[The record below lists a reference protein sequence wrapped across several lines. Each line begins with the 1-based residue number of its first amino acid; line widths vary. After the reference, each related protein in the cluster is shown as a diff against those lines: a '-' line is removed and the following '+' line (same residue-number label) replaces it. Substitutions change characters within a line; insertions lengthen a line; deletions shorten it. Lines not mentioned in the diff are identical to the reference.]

1 MSSTPELFFPPDIC
15 IFFLLIILGDQS
27 LIRIWFFLWFYRSLP
42 SIECYE
48 ILPVK
53 TRRLWGRVQCMT
65 NWGYWMDRIGLELTH
80 GTPPIWACLVSLPQ
94 LIPTNQP
101 PLSEWR
107 RKVRLFI
114 NKISIY
120 VVRFYIP
127 RTNKTVQCITQ
138 I

>member
-1 MSSTPELFFPPDIC
+1 MSLTPSYFSPLKDAFFSVNSFRRS
-15 IFFLLIILGDQS
+15 IFNTDLV
-27 LIRIWFFLWFYRSLP
+27 FFLWFYRSLP

-53 TRRLWGRVQCMT
+53 TRKLWGRVQCMT
-65 NWGYWMDRIGLELTH
+65 NWGYWMDRTGLELTH